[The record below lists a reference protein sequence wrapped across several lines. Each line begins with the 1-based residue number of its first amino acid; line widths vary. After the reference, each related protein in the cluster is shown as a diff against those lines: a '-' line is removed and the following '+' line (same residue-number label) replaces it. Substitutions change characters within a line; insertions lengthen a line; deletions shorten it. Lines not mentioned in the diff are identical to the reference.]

1 MTASELGKLENGVVN
16 TPQEQPQNSESSE
29 QTPNHSAQLQN
40 SESPDHAPN
49 HSAQPQNPESPEH
62 TPTYSAQLQ
71 NSESPEQ
78 TPSHSAQLQNSERS
92 DRLPTLSEQPQT
104 SGFSEQAE
112 VAAQQTEFPAQQ
124 TEVSSQPPKY
134 QGIDEA
140 GSAQD
145 PQEGLMT
152 VVEHLDEL
160 RWRIIR
166 SVGYIA
172 VSLIGMLFVTKDIL
186 VFLEKPAGNIT
197 FQALS
202 LEEPVLV
209 YIKVAFYAAL
219 IAASPFILF
228 EVARFISPGLTRKER
243 TIMAPIVVGSPLL
256 FIAGAAFAYFLL
268 LPPML
273 HFFGSFGVGV
283 SPINQRLDF
292 YISLVSSIMLYLG
305 LCFQLPIV
313 IFALSFTGIVNSR
326 MLIAIW
332 KYAVAGIT
340 VIAAVVTPD
349 PTAMSMLMVMA
360 ALIGLY
366 FLSILLLKI
375 FGR

>member
-1 MTASELGKLENGVVN
+1 MTTSEFENLEEHLES
-16 TPQEQPQNSESSE
+16 TPQAIEVERPAVIE
-29 QTPNHSAQLQN
+29 AA
-40 SESPDHAPN
+40 APAAIEA
-49 HSAQPQNPESPEH
+49 AQPAAIE
-62 TPTYSAQLQ
+62 TAQPI
-71 NSESPEQ
+71 E
-78 TPSHSAQLQNSERS
+78 A
-92 DRLPTLSEQPQT
+92 
-104 SGFSEQAE
+104 AE
-112 VAAQQTEFPAQQ
+112 PAAIEEEEPAAI
-124 TEVSSQPPKY
+124 EEEEP
-134 QGIDEA
+134 A
-140 GSAQD
+140 
-145 PQEGLMT
+145 EGLMT

-160 RWRIIR
+160 RGRLIR
-166 SVGYIA
+166 SIAYIA
-172 VSLIGMLFVTKDIL
+172 VALVAMLFITKDIL

-209 YIKVAFYAAL
+209 FFKVAFYAAL
-219 IAASPFILF
+219 IASSPFILF
-228 EVARFISPGLTRKER
+228 ELSQFIAPGLTKKER
-243 TIMAPIVVGSPLL
+243 AIMTPIVIGSPVL
-256 FIAGAAFAYFLL
+256 FVCGAAFAYYLL

-292 YISLVSSIMLYLG
+292 YISLVSSILLYMG
-305 LCFQLPIV
+305 LCFQLPIL

-326 MLIAIW
+326 MLLSMW

-340 VIAAVVTPD
+340 VIAAIVTPD

-360 ALIGLY
+360 ALTGLY